1 MNKCTA
7 LIKPPESAK
16 TGNSLSFTA
25 VYITDHISVM
35 NSDLPIKIFVDAH
48 VFDQEYQGSRTFIKE
63 LYSSLSKKNN
73 LHLYIAAHDT
83 KNLKNNLPNSPN
95 ITFIPYNTRSGW
107 SRLFFNVRK
116 MLKQYDVDFAHFQYM
131 IPPVK
136 NRNCKY
142 IVTIHDVIFEEYP
155 KEFSRSYR
163 LSKKML
169 YGLAAANAD
178 AITTVSKYSKKS
190 IEKFLDVSPDKIT
203 VIPNAVSTIFFE
215 AYDKEVSK
223 KNIQNKYGFDK
234 FILYVSRFEPR
245 KNHAALLN
253 AYLDLKLYLEGYS
266 LVLPGHRSLP
276 VKEFDDLLEKLPDD
290 IRKSIFISSTINDD
304 DLLELYRAA
313 SLFVYPSKAEG
324 FGICPLE
331 AAALKIPV
339 ICSNASAMQDFNF
352 FGNNHIDCSDEK
364 LLKEKIRS
372 ILSQPPGE
380 NSLQRIADI
389 IRATYSWEAS
399 AEKFYQL
406 LLKQKIVPSTSKQK
420 TNDKLSIS

>member
-1 MNKCTA
+1 
-7 LIKPPESAK
+7 
-16 TGNSLSFTA
+16 
-25 VYITDHISVM
+25 M
-35 NSDLPIKIFVDAH
+35 NSELPIKIFVDAH

-63 LYSSLSKKNN
+63 LYSALSKKNN
-73 LHLYIAAHDT
+73 LQLFIAAHNT
-83 KNLKNNLPNSPN
+83 KNLEKNFPNSPN

-107 SRLFFNVRK
+107 SRLFLNVRK
-116 MLKQYDVDFAHFQYM
+116 MLRQYNGDCAHFQYM

-142 IVTIHDVIFEEYP
+142 IVTIHDIIFEEYP

-163 LSKKML
+163 LSKKLL

-190 IEKFLDVSPDKIT
+190 IENFLDVSPDKIT
-203 VIPNAVSTIFFE
+203 IIPNAVSAAFFE
-215 AYDKEVSK
+215 PYDKEIAK
-223 KNIQNKYGFDK
+223 KNIRHKYGFDK

-245 KNHAALLN
+245 KNHAALLRV
-253 AYLDLKLYLEGYS
+253 YLDLELYLEGYR
-266 LVLPGHRSLP
+266 LVLPGHCSLP
-276 VKEFDDLLEKLPDD
+276 VKEFDDLLEKLPGD
-290 IRKSIFISSTINDD
+290 IRKFIFISDTINDE
-304 DLLELYRAA
+304 DLAELYRAA

-339 ICSNASAMQDFNF
+339 ICSNASAMSEFDF
-352 FGNNHIDCSDEK
+352 FGDNHIDCSDEQ
-364 LLKEKIRS
+364 LLKEKIRN
-372 ILSQPPGE
+372 ILSHPPCE
-380 NSLQRIADI
+380 QALQHIAET
-389 IRATYSWEAS
+389 IRATYSWETS

-406 LLKQKIVPSTSKQK
+406 LVQQKTFLSTSKQK